1 MVHDSPTP
9 TKVPFPYLTAK
20 GIVPLGTFGGKM
32 RIVEDL
38 GFVGLKGDVNYDEN
52 VNVIDIIALVSM
64 ILDGTLGNVS
74 LDQSGNSIL

>member
-32 RIVEDL
+32 RIVEEI
-38 GFVGLKGDVNYDEN
+38 K
-52 VNVIDIIALVSM
+52 
-64 ILDGTLGNVS
+64 
-74 LDQSGNSIL
+74 